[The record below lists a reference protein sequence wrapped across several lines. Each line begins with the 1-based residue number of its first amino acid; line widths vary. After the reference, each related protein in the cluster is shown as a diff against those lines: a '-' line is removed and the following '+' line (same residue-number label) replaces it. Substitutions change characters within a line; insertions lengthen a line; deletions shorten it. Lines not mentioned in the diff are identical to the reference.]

1 MKKVILGAGI
11 LVMFILCGLL
21 IWRYYTKS
29 VSPENS
35 FVYEAD
41 DLRISVFYNRPYKK
55 GREIFGKLVP
65 YGTTWRTGANEA
77 TVFKSNRDL
86 YIDGKKLPQ
95 GEYSFWTVPNERS
108 WQIVFNSSI
117 PSWGI
122 DVMNHGVAA
131 RDPKSDILITEVPS
145 MNTPKEF
152 EQFTITVEK
161 VDDMLE
167 LILAW
172 DRTLVAI
179 PISISAQ

>member
-1 MKKVILGAGI
+1 MA
-11 LVMFILCGLL
+11 
-21 IWRYYTKS
+21 
-29 VSPENS
+29 
-35 FVYEAD
+35 
-41 DLRISVFYNRPYKK
+41 
-55 GREIFGKLVP
+55 
-65 YGTTWRTGANEA
+65 
-77 TVFKSNRDL
+77 
-86 YIDGKKLPQ
+86 Q

-131 RDPKSDILITEVPS
+131 RDPKGDVLIAEFPS

-172 DRTLVAI
+172 DKTLVAV